1 MGRAD
6 YLALNDYNAICDR
19 CGKKFKASELRKDWQ
34 GLYVCERDWEPRHP
48 QDFVRG
54 VQDVQTVP
62 WSRPPPAAVFI
73 GFCDINGQ
81 SAIPGYAIPG
91 CMIPGSTRLE
101 PT

>member
-6 YLALNDYNAICDR
+6 YLDLGSWNALCDR
-19 CGKKFKASELRKDWQ
+19 CGKKFKASMLRKDWQ

-62 WSRPPPAAVFI
+62 WSRSPPADVFI
-73 GFCDINGQ
+73 AFCDINGQ

-101 PT
+101 RG